1 MNMLD
6 RAIALLSPGV
16 GLRRARDRVALGAL
30 MHYDAATR
38 GNRSSSWRPVRS
50 DADGAAQRD
59 RARLAYVA
67 RDMVRN
73 TAFAARAQQVIAGNV
88 IGDGIIA
95 KVAANSKARQK
106 QAMDIILRHF
116 DTTAID
122 ANGRQNL
129 YGLQRLAM
137 NAVIDGGEVL
147 IRRRRR
153 NRSEGHPLPFQI
165 EVIEADY
172 LATEKDGDTQ
182 DGGWIREGIE
192 YDAIGRRVGY
202 WLYAEHPGAI
212 YRARMKTDIRRV
224 DASEILHVF
233 KQDRPGQMRGVSW
246 YAPIAL
252 LMQDMADYQDA
263 EVVRKKI
270 SACFAGFRVLS
281 ESDNPAKAEER
292 QSLTL
297 IPGRIEALQPGE
309 DIKFTSPPS
318 SDGFGEF
325 ATHIYRAAAAG
336 MGISYEAL
344 TGDYS
349 NVNFSSAR
357 MGRAE
362 MGRNVSAWQWLMII
376 PQFLNVLADW
386 TLEALAL
393 QYPALAKGVS
403 ISWVPPMR
411 ELVDP
416 VREITAHV
424 AMIKAGLASRQG
436 VIRSLGFDPEK
447 VLEEN
452 KADQVQADALELV
465 FETDLG
471 GKAKAPAAVPP
482 PSDPAKDDDD
492 NGSRPA
498 KKGNDDEQE

>member
-16 GLRRARDRVALGAL
+16 ALRRARDRVALGAL

-38 GNRSSSWRPVRS
+38 GNRGSSWRPVRS

-88 IGDGIIA
+88 VGDGIIPKIA
-95 KVAANSKARQK
+95 SASKARQK
-106 QAMDIILRHF
+106 QAADIILRHF

-122 ANGRQNL
+122 ANGVQNL
-129 YGLQRLAM
+129 YGLQRVVL
-137 NAVIDGGEVL
+137 NAAVDGGDVL
-147 IRRRRR
+147 VRRRRR
-153 NRSEGHPLPFQI
+153 NRADGLPLPFQI
-165 EVIEADY
+165 EVMEGDY
-172 LATEKDGDTQ
+172 LATEKDGETKE
-182 DGGWIREGIE
+182 GGWIREGIE
-192 YDAIGRRVGY
+192 YDAIGRRTHY
-202 WLYAEHPGAI
+202 WLYAEHPGAT
-212 YRARMKTDIRRV
+212 YRARMKTDIRRIP
-224 DASEILHVF
+224 ASEILHVF
-233 KQDRPGQMRGVSW
+233 KQDRPGQSRGVSW
-246 YAPIAL
+246 FAPVAL

-263 EVVRKKI
+263 EVARKKI
-270 SACFAGFRVLS
+270 AACFVGFRTIMDG
-281 ESDNPAKAEER
+281 ENPVKAEER
-292 QSLTL
+292 QKMTLT
-297 IPGRIEALQPGE
+297 PGRIEMLQQGE
-309 DIKFTSPPS
+309 DIKFSNPPP

-325 ATHIYRAAAAG
+325 ATYVYRAVAAG

-376 PQFLNVLADW
+376 PQFLDGVAKW

-393 QYPALAKGVS
+393 QQPTLAKGIA

-416 VREITAHV
+416 MREITAHI
-424 AMIKAGLASRQG
+424 AMVKAGLASRQG
-436 VIRSLGFDPEK
+436 VIRSLGYDPEK

-452 KADQVQADALELV
+452 KADQVLADALELV

-471 GKAKAPAAVPP
+471 GKAKAPAAAAARP
-482 PSDPAKDDDD
+482 DPDDDDDD